1 LTWQTCTRPRQP
13 GRRRDDRA
21 HNPGRRAQR
30 SGRRLTTLAC
40 ALDPPGGKA
49 LGAQLAVLIDGAYT
63 STAHLGP
70 GGPAADG
77 LRMARQLVNNTGAT
91 HE

>member
-1 LTWQTCTRPRQP
+1 LTWQTCTRPRQQ

-21 HNPGRRAQR
+21 DNPGRRAPR
-30 SGRRLTTLAC
+30 SGRRLTTLAS

-49 LGAQLAVLIDGAYT
+49 LGAQLAVLIDVAYT
-63 STAHLGP
+63 SAAHLGP

-77 LRMARQLVNNTGAT
+77 LHLARQLVNTAAARL
-91 HE
+91 